1 MATTEQAEPSEPSVH
16 ITIVAMQPDDW
27 AQVST
32 IYAEGIATGN
42 ATFETRVPDWDQW
55 NATRLPD
62 CRLVAKDE
70 AGRILGWAALGR
82 ASRRSFLSG
91 VAEVSIYVSEHA
103 RGRGIG
109 SRLMDSLIASSE
121 EAGIW
126 TLQAAV
132 FPENESTIR
141 LHQNAGF
148 RVVGRREKI
157 GMHEGMW
164 RDTLLLERRSDR
176 AGLIGE

>member
-1 MATTEQAEPSEPSVH
+1 MATTERGEPSESSTCV
-16 ITIVAMQPDDW
+16 TIDAMRPDDW
-27 AQVST
+27 PAVSA

-62 CRLVAKDE
+62 CRFVARDE
-70 AGRILGWAALGR
+70 SGRVLGWAALNR
-82 ASRRSFLSG
+82 VSRKSFLAG
-91 VAEVSIYVSEHA
+91 VAEVSVYVAEA
-103 RGRGIG
+103 VRGRGIG
-109 SRLMDSLIASSE
+109 RRLLEQLIAASE
-121 EAGIW
+121 EAGTW

-141 LHQNAGF
+141 LHRNAGF
-148 RVVGRREKI
+148 RIVGRRERI
-157 GMHEGMW
+157 GMHEGRW

-176 AGLIGE
+176 AALTGD